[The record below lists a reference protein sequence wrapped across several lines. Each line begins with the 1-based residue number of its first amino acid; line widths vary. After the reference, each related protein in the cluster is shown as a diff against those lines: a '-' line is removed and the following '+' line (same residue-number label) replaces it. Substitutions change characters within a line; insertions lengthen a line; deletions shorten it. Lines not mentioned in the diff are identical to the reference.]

1 MVKALG
7 WTLLVIS
14 LSSLCVFLYATI
26 VVHLLPEPSHPLL
39 RLLRED
45 QFYSLAV
52 PTTFSVAVAVVCLNW
67 FAISLYKSV

>member
-14 LSSLCVFLYATI
+14 LSSLGVFLYTTI
-26 VVHLLPEPSHPLL
+26 VAHLLPEPSHPLL

-45 QFYSLAV
+45 EFYSLAV
-52 PTTFSVAVAVVCLNW
+52 PTTFSVFVVAVYLNW
-67 FAISLYKSV
+67 FAISLYKSA